1 MLTNQIKTL
10 SVQQVLDGTD
20 LYKIPIYQRNYAW
33 GDKEIT
39 QLIQDIVDY
48 ITGDKTKHH
57 YYIGS
62 LVVYVRNEGKPTEF
76 YETIDGQQRLTTLS
90 ILVAVIKNIYHNEV
104 NLEWYKNINLEY
116 FSRKKSSQSLQ
127 SVFNN
132 EISSN
137 QLVWNDEITDAYQL
151 IIKRLKTVLEENN
164 NISIERFSQYL
175 LSNVTIIRVK
185 VPEDTDLN
193 HYFEIMNNR
202 GEQLEKHEVLK
213 STLLEILN
221 NIDEEGEREEA
232 SKAFHIIWEACS
244 NMEKYVQYG
253 FSVKERDKI
262 FGREKWS
269 DFTIRNFQEL
279 TKILDFEEGTKSE
292 FDIDEIIT
300 SNHIFKPK
308 EESEDSPERFNS
320 IINFQNFLL
329 QVLRVQEKANIP
341 LDDKRLISIFENI
354 LKYKTTSEKIE
365 FVENFGYNLLKM
377 KFLFDKYIIK
387 REFSGTDDNWSLKTL
402 KWYAS
407 NTKKFSV
414 SYVNSF
420 GDESADAENKKIL
433 MLLSMFHTAT
443 PTMVYKHWLNGALN
457 FLNGEEEISANK
469 YIMILENLAKS
480 FVFERFLNEEPKDY
494 FEIIYGENNI
504 MFSNLES
511 VNFKYLTFSNL
522 QNNLVFNYLD
532 YLIWKDSDERKIKE
546 FHYTFRSSVEH
557 FYPQHP
563 KAGNDT
569 LPKNLLD
576 SFGNLCLISNSKN
589 ATLNNYMPSA
599 KVDHYKN
606 SPIDSIKQ
614 YLMMEMYNETQK
626 WDAISIEKHNED
638 MIDILKNQIY

>member
-1 MLTNQIKTL
+1 MSTNQIKTL
-10 SVQQVLDGTD
+10 SVQEVLNGAD

-39 QLIQDIVDY
+39 QLIQDIADY
-48 ITGDKTKHH
+48 ISEEKEKNN

-62 LVVYVRNEGKPTEF
+62 LIVYVRNEEKRNEF

-90 ILVAVIKNIYHNEV
+90 ILVAVIKNIYKNEV
-104 NLEWYKNINLEY
+104 NLDWYKNINLEY
-116 FSRKKSSQSLQ
+116 FSRKKSSQSLH

-132 EISSN
+132 EVSSN
-137 QLVWNDEITDAYQL
+137 HLILNDEITDAYQL
-151 IIKRLKTVLEENN
+151 IIKRLKTILEEKE
-164 NISIERFSQYL
+164 ISIERFAEYL
-175 LSNVTIIRVK
+175 LNNVTIIRVK

-221 NIDEEGEREEA
+221 DIEDEEEREQA
-232 SKAFHIIWEACS
+232 SKTFHLIWETCS
-244 NMEKYVQYG
+244 NMEKYAQFG
-253 FSVKERDKI
+253 FSVDVRDKL
-262 FGREKWS
+262 FGNEKWS
-269 DFTIRNFQEL
+269 EFNISNFKQL
-279 TKILDFEEGTKSE
+279 TDVLNFKESSQSE
-292 FDIDEIIT
+292 FDINQIIEGKFT
-300 SNHIFKPK
+300 FKPT
-308 EESEDSPERFNS
+308 EQSEDSPERFNS

-329 QVLRVQEKANIP
+329 QVLRVQEKTDVA
-341 LDDKRLISIFENI
+341 LDDKRLISIFEDI
-354 LKYKTTSEKIE
+354 LRKKNTVEKIA
-365 FVENFGYNLLKM
+365 FVENFGFNLLKS

-387 REFSGTDDNWSLKTL
+387 REFIGNNDNWSLKTL
-402 KWYAS
+402 KWYSS

-420 GDESADAENKKIL
+420 GDENADAENKKIL

-457 FLNGEEEISANK
+457 FLHSEEEISAND
-469 YIMILENLAKS
+469 YIEFLENQAKS
-480 FVFERFLNEEPKDY
+480 FVFERFLNEVPKDY
-494 FEIIYGENNI
+494 FKMIYNENNI
-504 MFSNLES
+504 VLSNKNS
-511 VNFKYLTFSNL
+511 VNFKYLTFDNL

-532 YLIWKDSDERKIKE
+532 YLIWKDSDDRKIKD
-546 FHYTFRSSVEH
+546 FYYTFRSSVEH

-563 KAGNDT
+563 KPGNDT
-569 LPKNLLD
+569 LQKDVLD

-606 SPIDSIKQ
+606 TPIDSIKQ
-614 YLMMEMYNETQK
+614 YLMMEIYNETQK
-626 WDAISIEKHNED
+626 WDEVSIAKHNADMIEK
-638 MIDILKNQIY
+638 LKNEIS

>member
-10 SVQQVLDGTD
+10 SVKEVLDGAD

-48 ITGDKTKHH
+48 ISGDKEKNH

-62 LVVYVRNEGKPTEF
+62 LIVYVRNEEKANEF

-90 ILVAVIKNIYHNEV
+90 ILVAVIKNFYKSEV

-116 FSRKKSSQSLQ
+116 FSRKKSSQSLH

-132 EISSN
+132 EISGNHSI
-137 QLVWNDEITDAYQL
+137 LNDEITDAYQL
-151 IIKRLKTVLEENN
+151 IIKRLQTILAEKK
-164 NISIERFSQYL
+164 ISIERFSEYL
-175 LSNVTIIRVK
+175 LNNVTIIRVK

-221 NIDEEGEREEA
+221 DIEDEVEKQQA
-232 SKAFHIIWEACS
+232 SKTFHLIWETCS

-253 FSVKERDKI
+253 FSVKERDEI
-262 FGREKWS
+262 FGIGKWS
-269 DFTIRNFQEL
+269 DFNINNFNEITQ
-279 TKILDFEEGTKSE
+279 ILDFAESSKPK
-292 FDIDEIIT
+292 FDIDEIINSKHT
-300 SNHIFKPK
+300 FKPI
-308 EESEDSPERFNS
+308 EESDDSPERFNS

-329 QVLRVQEKANIP
+329 QVLRVQEKTDIP
-341 LDDKRLISIFENI
+341 LDDKRLISIFEDV
-354 LKYKTTSEKIE
+354 LKYKSKDKRIE
-365 FVENFGYNLLKM
+365 FVENFGYNLLKT
-377 KFLFDKYIIK
+377 KYLFDKFIIK
-387 REFSGTDDNWSLKTL
+387 REFIGNYDNWSLKTL
-402 KWYAS
+402 KWYPS

-420 GDESADAENKKIL
+420 GDENTDAENKKIL

-457 FLNGEEEISANK
+457 FLHSEGRISAND
-469 YIMILENLAKS
+469 YIDFLEKQAKS
-480 FVFERFLNEEPKDY
+480 FVFERFLNEKPKDY
-494 FEIIYGENNI
+494 FEMIYDEKNI
-504 MFSNLES
+504 VLSNRNS
-511 VNFKYLTFSNL
+511 VKFTYLTFDNL

-532 YLIWKDSDERKIKE
+532 YLLWKDSDDRKIKD
-546 FHYTFRSSVEH
+546 FYYTFRSSVEH

-563 KAGNDT
+563 KPGNDT
-569 LPKNLLD
+569 LEKGVLD

-606 SPIDSIKQ
+606 TPIDSIKQ
-614 YLMMEMYNETQK
+614 YLMMEIYNNTQK
-626 WDAISIEKHNED
+626 WDEVSIEKHNEE
-638 MIDILKNQIY
+638 MIKILKDQIF

>member
-1 MLTNQIKTL
+1 MQNNQIKTL
-10 SVQQVLDGTD
+10 SVQEVLNGTD

-39 QLIQDIVDY
+39 QLIQDIADY
-48 ITGDKTKHH
+48 ISGEKEKNN

-62 LVVYVRNEGKPTEF
+62 LIVYVRNEEKTNEF

-90 ILVAVIKNIYHNEV
+90 ILVAVIKNIYKNEI
-104 NLEWYKNINLEY
+104 NLDWYEKVNLEY
-116 FSRKKSSQSLQ
+116 FSRKKSSQSLH

-132 EISSN
+132 EVSSKK
-137 QLVWNDEITDAYQL
+137 LIVNDEITEAYQL
-151 IIKRLKTVLEENN
+151 IIKRLKIILEEKK
-164 NISIERFSQYL
+164 ISILRFSEYL
-175 LSNVTIIRVK
+175 LNNVTIIRVK

-221 NIDEEGEREEA
+221 DIEDEVEKEQA
-232 SKAFHIIWEACS
+232 SKTFHLIWETCS
-244 NMEKYVQYG
+244 NMEKYAQFG
-253 FSVKERDKI
+253 FSVDERNEV
-262 FGREKWS
+262 FGEKKWS
-269 DFTIRNFQEL
+269 DFKMSNFNDITQS
-279 TKILDFEEGTKSE
+279 LDFKESSKQE
-292 FDIDEIIT
+292 FDINEIIIGKHT
-300 SNHIFKPK
+300 FKPK

-329 QVLRVQEKANIP
+329 QVLRVQEKTDIA
-341 LDDKRLISIFENI
+341 LDDKRLISVFEEI
-354 LKYKTTSEKIE
+354 LRNKNTTEKIE
-365 FVENFGYNLLKM
+365 FVEKFGFNLLKT

-387 REFSGTDDNWSLKTL
+387 REFIGNNDNWSLKTL
-402 KWYAS
+402 KWYPS

-420 GDESADAENKKIL
+420 GDENADSENKKIL

-457 FLNGEEEISANK
+457 FLHSEEEISAND
-469 YIMILENLAKS
+469 YIEFLENQAKS
-480 FVFERFLNEEPKDY
+480 FVFERFLNDEPKDY
-494 FEIIYGENNI
+494 FEMIYDENNI
-504 MFSNLES
+504 ELSNLDS
-511 VNFKYLTFSNL
+511 VKFKYLTFDNL

-532 YLIWKDSDERKIKE
+532 YLIWKDSNDRKIKD
-546 FHYTFRSSVEH
+546 FYYTFRSSVEH

-563 KAGNDT
+563 KPGNDT
-569 LPKNLLD
+569 LEKDALN

-606 SPIDSIKQ
+606 TPIDSIKQ
-614 YLMMEMYNETQK
+614 YLMMEIYNETQK
-626 WDAISIEKHNED
+626 WDEISIEKHNEE
-638 MIDILKNQIY
+638 MIELLKNQIF

>member
-1 MLTNQIKTL
+1 MSTNQIKTL
-10 SVQQVLDGTD
+10 SVQEVLDGAD

-39 QLIQDIVDY
+39 QLIQDIADY
-48 ITGDKTKHH
+48 ISDEKEKNN

-62 LVVYVRNEGKPTEF
+62 LIVYLRNEDKRNQF

-90 ILVAVIKNIYHNEV
+90 ILVAVIKNIYNSEV
-104 NLEWYKNINLEY
+104 NLDWYEKVNLEY
-116 FSRKKSSQSLQ
+116 FSRKKSSQSLY

-132 EISSN
+132 EISGN
-137 QLVWNDEITDAYQL
+137 HLILNDEITEAYQL
-151 IIKRLKTVLEENN
+151 IIKRLKTILEEKK
-164 NISIERFSQYL
+164 ISIELFSEYL
-175 LSNVTIIRVK
+175 LKNVTIIRVE

-221 NIDEEGEREEA
+221 DIEDETEREQA
-232 SKAFHIIWEACS
+232 SKTFHLIWETCS
-244 NMEKYVQYG
+244 NMEKYAQFG
-253 FSVKERDKI
+253 FSVDERDKI
-262 FGREKWS
+262 FGDKKWS
-269 DFTIRNFQEL
+269 DFKISDFKDL
-279 TKILDFEEGTKSE
+279 TQKLDFEDSSKQE
-292 FDIDEIIT
+292 FDINQIIIGKHT
-300 SNHIFKPK
+300 LKPK

-329 QVLRVQEKANIP
+329 QVLRIQEKTDIA
-341 LDDKRLISIFENI
+341 LDDKRLISIFEDI
-354 LKYKTTSEKIE
+354 LKKKNTIEKIE
-365 FVENFGYNLLKM
+365 FVENFGFNLLKT

-387 REFSGTDDNWSLKTL
+387 REFIGNNDNWSLKTL
-402 KWYAS
+402 KWYPS

-420 GDESADAENKKIL
+420 GDENVYEENKKIL

-443 PTMVYKHWLNGALN
+443 PTMVYKHWLIGALN
-457 FLNGEEEISANK
+457 FLHSEEEISAND
-469 YIMILENLAKS
+469 YIEFLENQAKS

-494 FEIIYGENNI
+494 FEMIYEENNI
-504 MFSNLES
+504 VLSNRNS
-511 VNFKYLTFSNL
+511 VNFKYLTFDNL

-532 YLIWKDSDERKIKE
+532 YLIWQDSNDRKIKD
-546 FHYTFRSSVEH
+546 FYYTFRSSVEH

-563 KAGNDT
+563 KPGNDT
-569 LPKNLLD
+569 LQKDALN

-606 SPIDSIKQ
+606 TPIDSIKQ
-614 YLMMEMYNETQK
+614 YLMMEIYNETQK
-626 WDAISIEKHNED
+626 WDEVSISKHNEE
-638 MIDILKNQIY
+638 MIELLKNQIF

>member
-1 MLTNQIKTL
+1 MSTNQIKTL
-10 SVQQVLDGTD
+10 SVQEVLDGAD

-39 QLIQDIVDY
+39 QLIQDIADY
-48 ITGDKTKHH
+48 ISDEKEKNN

-62 LVVYVRNEGKPTEF
+62 LIVYLRNEDKRNQF

-90 ILVAVIKNIYHNEV
+90 ILVAVIKNIYNSEV
-104 NLEWYKNINLEY
+104 NLDWYEKVNLEY
-116 FSRKKSSQSLQ
+116 FSRKKSSQSLY

-132 EISSN
+132 EISGN
-137 QLVWNDEITDAYQL
+137 HLILNDEITEAYQL
-151 IIKRLKTVLEENN
+151 IIKRLKTILEEKK
-164 NISIERFSQYL
+164 ISIELFSEYL
-175 LSNVTIIRVK
+175 LKNVTIIRVE

-221 NIDEEGEREEA
+221 DIEDETEREQA
-232 SKAFHIIWEACS
+232 SKTFHLIWETCS
-244 NMEKYVQYG
+244 NMEKYAQFG
-253 FSVKERDKI
+253 FSVDERDKI
-262 FGREKWS
+262 FGDKKWS
-269 DFTIRNFQEL
+269 DFKISDFKDL
-279 TKILDFEEGTKSE
+279 TQKLDFEDSSKQE
-292 FDIDEIIT
+292 FDINQIIIGKHT
-300 SNHIFKPK
+300 FKPK

-329 QVLRVQEKANIP
+329 QVLRIQEKTDIA
-341 LDDKRLISIFENI
+341 LDDKRLISIFEDI
-354 LKYKTTSEKIE
+354 LKKKNTIEKIE
-365 FVENFGYNLLKM
+365 FVENFGFNLLKT

-387 REFSGTDDNWSLKTL
+387 REFIGNNDNWSLKTL
-402 KWYAS
+402 KWYPS

-420 GDESADAENKKIL
+420 GDENVYEENKKIL

-457 FLNGEEEISANK
+457 FLHSEEEISAND
-469 YIMILENLAKS
+469 YIEFLENQAKS

-494 FEIIYGENNI
+494 FEMIYEENNI
-504 MFSNLES
+504 VLSNRNS
-511 VNFKYLTFSNL
+511 VNFKYLTFDNL

-532 YLIWKDSDERKIKE
+532 YLIWQDSNDRKIKD
-546 FHYTFRSSVEH
+546 FYYTFRSSVEH

-563 KAGNDT
+563 KPGNDT
-569 LPKNLLD
+569 LQKDALN

-606 SPIDSIKQ
+606 TPIDSIKQ
-614 YLMMEMYNETQK
+614 YLMMEIYNETQK
-626 WDAISIEKHNED
+626 WDEVSISKHNEE
-638 MIDILKNQIY
+638 MIELLKNQIF

>member
-1 MLTNQIKTL
+1 MSTNQIKTL
-10 SVQQVLDGTD
+10 SVQEVLDGAD

-39 QLIQDIVDY
+39 QLIQDIADY
-48 ITGDKTKHH
+48 ISDEKEKNN

-62 LVVYVRNEGKPTEF
+62 LIVYLRNEDKRNQF

-90 ILVAVIKNIYHNEV
+90 ILVAVIKNIYKNEI
-104 NLEWYKNINLEY
+104 NLDWYEKVNLEY
-116 FSRKKSSQSLQ
+116 FSRKKSSQSLH

-132 EISSN
+132 EVSS
-137 QLVWNDEITDAYQL
+137 NDEITEAYQL
-151 IIKRLKTVLEENN
+151 IIKRLKTILDEKK
-164 NISIERFSQYL
+164 IPIQRFSEYL
-175 LSNVTIIRVK
+175 LKNVTIIRVE

-221 NIDEEGEREEA
+221 DIEGETEREQA
-232 SKAFHIIWEACS
+232 SKTFHLIWETCS
-244 NMEKYVQYG
+244 NMEKYVQFG
-253 FSVKERDKI
+253 FSVDERDKI
-262 FGREKWS
+262 FGDKKWS
-269 DFTIRNFQEL
+269 DFKISDFKDL
-279 TKILDFEEGTKSE
+279 TQKLDFEESSKQE
-292 FDIDEIIT
+292 FDINEIIIGKHT
-300 SNHIFKPK
+300 FKPK

-329 QVLRVQEKANIP
+329 QVLRVQEKTDIA
-341 LDDKRLISIFENI
+341 LDDKRLISIFEDI
-354 LKYKTTSEKIE
+354 LKKKNTIEKIE
-365 FVENFGYNLLKM
+365 FVENFGFNLLKT

-387 REFSGTDDNWSLKTL
+387 REFIGNNDNWSLKTL
-402 KWYAS
+402 KWYPS

-420 GDESADAENKKIL
+420 GDENVYEENKKIL

-457 FLNGEEEISANK
+457 FLHSEEEISAND
-469 YIMILENLAKS
+469 YIEFLENQAKS

-494 FEIIYGENNI
+494 FEMIYEENNI
-504 MFSNLES
+504 VLSNRNS
-511 VNFKYLTFSNL
+511 VNFKYLTFDNL

-532 YLIWKDSDERKIKE
+532 YLIWQDSNDRKIKD
-546 FHYTFRSSVEH
+546 FYYTFRSSVEH

-563 KAGNDT
+563 KPGNDT
-569 LPKNLLD
+569 LQKDALN

-606 SPIDSIKQ
+606 TPIDSIKQ
-614 YLMMEMYNETQK
+614 YLMMEIYNETQK
-626 WDAISIEKHNED
+626 WDEVSISKHNEE
-638 MIDILKNQIY
+638 MIELLKNQIF

>member
-1 MLTNQIKTL
+1 MSTNQIKTL
-10 SVQQVLDGTD
+10 SVQEVLDGAD

-39 QLIQDIVDY
+39 QLIQDIADY
-48 ITGDKTKHH
+48 ISDEKEKNN

-62 LVVYVRNEGKPTEF
+62 LIVYLRNEDKRNQF

-90 ILVAVIKNIYHNEV
+90 ILVAVIKNIYNSEV
-104 NLEWYKNINLEY
+104 NLDWYEKVNLEY
-116 FSRKKSSQSLQ
+116 FSRKKSSQSLY

-132 EISSN
+132 EISGN
-137 QLVWNDEITDAYQL
+137 HLILNDEITEAYQL
-151 IIKRLKTVLEENN
+151 IIKRLKTILEEKK
-164 NISIERFSQYL
+164 ISIELFSEYL
-175 LSNVTIIRVK
+175 LKNVTIIRVE

-221 NIDEEGEREEA
+221 DIEDETEREQA
-232 SKAFHIIWEACS
+232 SKTFHLIWETCS
-244 NMEKYVQYG
+244 NMEKYAQFG
-253 FSVKERDKI
+253 FSVDERDKI
-262 FGREKWS
+262 FGDKKWS
-269 DFTIRNFQEL
+269 DFKISDFKDL
-279 TKILDFEEGTKSE
+279 TQKLDFEDSSTQE
-292 FDIDEIIT
+292 FDINQIIIGKHT
-300 SNHIFKPK
+300 FKPK

-329 QVLRVQEKANIP
+329 QVLRIQEKTDIA
-341 LDDKRLISIFENI
+341 LDDKRLISIFEDI
-354 LKYKTTSEKIE
+354 LKKKNTIEKIE
-365 FVENFGYNLLKM
+365 FVENFGFNLLKT

-387 REFSGTDDNWSLKTL
+387 REFIGNNDNWSLKTL
-402 KWYAS
+402 KWYPS

-420 GDESADAENKKIL
+420 GDENVYEENKKIL

-457 FLNGEEEISANK
+457 FLHSEEEISAND
-469 YIMILENLAKS
+469 YIEFLENQAKS

-494 FEIIYGENNI
+494 FEMIYEENNI
-504 MFSNLES
+504 VLSNRNS
-511 VNFKYLTFSNL
+511 VNFKYLTFDNL

-532 YLIWKDSDERKIKE
+532 YLIWQDSNDRKIKD
-546 FHYTFRSSVEH
+546 FYYTFRSSVEH

-563 KAGNDT
+563 KPGNDT
-569 LPKNLLD
+569 LQKDALN

-606 SPIDSIKQ
+606 TPIDSIKQ
-614 YLMMEMYNETQK
+614 YLMMEIYNETQK
-626 WDAISIEKHNED
+626 WDEVSISKHNEE
-638 MIDILKNQIY
+638 MIELLKNQIF